1 MRDIQRRQ
9 RHISQLVR
17 ASKGG
22 CGQFE
27 WVRIVNPNLVE
38 TDCFCFLFYR
48 YSPSLWGVRR
58 SFVTCK
64 LQTFFYA
71 ESAIKSVIGLSHWDF
86 SQCRKNYISTTCF
99 KFFWSI
105 FYQYLVLLLPRILV
119 TAIPN
124 FKFKIKIVC
133 FCEDNKI
140 CSWFWVGVLH
150 DPRRR
155 KNFWCNVARPKK
167 SRLF

>member
-1 MRDIQRRQ
+1 MKLLRCKSFMRDIQWRQ

-58 SFVTCK
+58 FFVTCK

-105 FYQYLVLLLPRILV
+105 FYPVSCITIASYFSYSYSEFQVQNQNRMLLWR
-119 TAIPN
+119 
-124 FKFKIKIVC
+124 
-133 FCEDNKI
+133 
-140 CSWFWVGVLH
+140 
-150 DPRRR
+150 
-155 KNFWCNVARPKK
+155 
-167 SRLF
+167 